1 MFMDKIE
8 KLEPRGLRNNN
19 PLNIRHGQSKWQGT
33 HPEKTDKDF
42 VCYMS
47 KAYGYRAGWKIL
59 QTYYNQF
66 LKEQKPF
73 CVRTII
79 KRWAPP
85 SDGNNTEGYI
95 RQVVKLARIGGLQR
109 LPSPDS
115 ENGYYYL
122 HKVVMAMTCVENGI
136 KPEEV
141 PVGQILKGYQMAFP
155 KTKILIN

>member
-1 MFMDKIE
+1 MDKIE

-33 HPEKTDKDF
+33 HPEKTDKEF

-66 LKEQKPF
+66 VKEQKAF
-73 CVRTII
+73 CVRNII

-109 LPSPDS
+109 LPSPNS
-115 ENGYYYL
+115 ENGFYYL
-122 HKVVMAMTCVENGI
+122 HKVVMAMTCVECGI

-141 PVGQILKGYQMAFP
+141 PLDQILKGYQMAFP
-155 KTKILIN
+155 RTRIVINR

>member
-1 MFMDKIE
+1 MEKLE

-33 HPEKTDKDF
+33 HPEKTDKEF

-66 LKEQKPF
+66 VKEQKAF
-73 CVRTII
+73 CVRSII

-109 LPSPDS
+109 LPSPNS
-115 ENGYYYL
+115 ENGFYYL
-122 HKVVMAMTCVENGI
+122 HKVVMAMTCVECGI

-141 PVGQILKGYQMAFP
+141 PLDQILKGYQMAFP
-155 KTKILIN
+155 KTRIVINK

>member
-141 PVGQILKGYQMAFP
+141 DVDQILKGYQMAFP

>member
-59 QTYYNQF
+59 QTYHNQF
-66 LKEQKPF
+66 AKEQKPF

-141 PVGQILKGYQMAFP
+141 DIDQILKGYQLAFP

>member
-1 MFMDKIE
+1 MDKIE

-19 PLNIRHGQSKWQGT
+19 PLNIRHGQSKWQVT

-47 KAYGYRAGWKIL
+47 KAYGYRAGWKTL

-66 LKEQKPF
+66 VKEQKPF

-141 PVGQILKGYQMAFP
+141 DVDQILKGYQMAFP
-155 KTKILIN
+155 KTRIVINK

>member
-19 PLNIRHGQSKWQGT
+19 PLNIRHGQSNWQGT

-136 KPEEV
+136 KPEAV
-141 PVGQILKGYQMAFP
+141 PVDQILKGYQMAFP

>member
-1 MFMDKIE
+1 MDKIE

-66 LKEQKPF
+66 VKEQKPF

-95 RQVVKLARIGGLQR
+95 RQVVTLARIGGLQR

-115 ENGYYYL
+115 EFGFYYL

-141 PVGQILKGYQMAFP
+141 PVSAILQGYQLAFSR
-155 KTKILIN
+155 